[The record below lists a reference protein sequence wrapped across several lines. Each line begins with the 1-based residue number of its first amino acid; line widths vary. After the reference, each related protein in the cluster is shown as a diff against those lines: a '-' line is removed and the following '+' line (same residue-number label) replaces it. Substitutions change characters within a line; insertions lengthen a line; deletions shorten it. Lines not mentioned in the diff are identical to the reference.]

1 MSTPHAHRRG
11 RAGFTFVELAVTMV
25 ILLVALLIFS
35 STLSSVAEQRAIN
48 RESALAQEAARNMLE
63 SLRSENFAEVFA
75 RYNSDPADDPGGPGT
90 APGSR
95 FAVANLDEAPDS
107 PDGFEGEVVF
117 PIVVD
122 PVAGLQL
129 REDQVDRALGLPR
142 DLSGDC
148 VVDDQD
154 HSTDYFVLPV
164 RITVRWKGR
173 TGTREYQLSTQLC
186 QWRKLA

>member
-1 MSTPHAHRRG
+1 MHTPLVSRRD
-11 RAGFTFVELAVTMV
+11 RAGFTFVELAVTLV

-63 SLRSENFAEVFA
+63 SLRSEPFPEVFA
-75 RYNSDPADDPGGPGT
+75 RYNSDPADDPGGAGT
-90 APGSR
+90 APGHR

-107 PDGFEGEVVF
+107 PDALEGEIVF
-117 PIVVD
+117 PTAVD

-129 REDQVDRALGLPR
+129 REDVVDRALGLPR
-142 DLSGDC
+142 DLSGDS
-148 VVDDQD
+148 VIDAGD
-154 HSTDYFVLPV
+154 HALDYFVLPV

-173 TGTREYQLSTQLC
+173 SGTREYQLTTQLC
-186 QWRKLA
+186 QWRKLT